1 MGRLCGSASGGGPVP
16 YLCAQLVLFDQSLGR
31 TLKNSVLLFLASLPR
46 SLGAAAILLGYLA
59 LISLFAPASY
69 VVAVLG
75 NVWLPLAAAF
85 LMIYQ
90 PMEKILDLEN
100 QVHAAQEARRSGS

>member
-1 MGRLCGSASGGGPVP
+1 MLFSSISFLYYFLPC
-16 YLCAQLVLFDQSLGR
+16 VLLLYFAAPKR
-31 TLKNSVLLFLASLPR
+31 LKNSVLLFLASLPR